1 MLGNFQSNI
10 FNNLIKIGYVKLT
23 LFKSFISIINNI
35 NTDSFIQLIKIT
47 IMCEVIGLLGGT
59 FLCFPPHTK

>member
-10 FNNLIKIGYVKLT
+10 YNNLIKIGYVKLT
-23 LFKSFISIINNI
+23 LFKSYISKMNNI
-35 NTDSFIQLIKIT
+35 NINSFIKLIKI
-47 IMCEVIGLLGGT
+47 IVMCQVIGLLGGT